1 MEQYSI
7 GRVFSRAFDQ
17 LKSNFWTLLG
27 FVILSYLL
35 TSVITVIAAIPL
47 FASIGVNAAA
57 LAAGG
62 AAHDPSAMLGLIAA
76 PSFWL
81 ALLVLITVA
90 LLSYSVIYAGA
101 FYCLGASSIGETP
114 SIGSCFGVGFRKAF
128 PLFLTML
135 LGGLGVMLG
144 YLLLIIPGIILA
156 LMWAVAIPA
165 CVLENLGATASLQRS
180 NELTKGSK
188 GMIFLTFLVVTIGM
202 LVLELLIFG
211 IFGMSM
217 TAMVTPGTQPSPAN
231 IGGAIAGILFGELVL
246 VVFGM
251 LVMLVMLSLHV
262 SIYREVKLVREGSDS
277 GLADVFR

>member
-7 GRVFSRAFDQ
+7 GRVFSRTFDQ

>member
-7 GRVFSRAFDQ
+7 GRVFSRTYEQ
-17 LKSNFWTLLG
+17 IKSNFWTLLG

-231 IGGAIAGILFGELVL
+231 IGGAIAGILFGELIL